1 MKIVVGTRASRL
13 ALRQTEIVVHMINTY
28 QNDLQIVTKTIKTKG
43 DILREAPLD
52 KIGGKGVFVKE
63 IEKELLEGK
72 IDLAIHSMKDMPAV
86 LPTGLKLSYVPARED
101 YRDVIVLREGLDSL
115 DNIPLGGKI
124 GTGSKR
130 RKYQLLAYR
139 PDLEIVPIRGNIDTR
154 IKKIELEKLDGVV
167 LAAAGINRL
176 DMLEELKE
184 RICYLNREICLPSPC
199 QGILALEIREG
210 DAIMDGILRKLS
222 DEKVEVQAK
231 AERGFLKGV
240 GGSCQIPI
248 GAYCQVLEDGIVL
261 EGLLGTDDG
270 RVIARDKIEGNK
282 EMAEEL
288 GYSLATHLV
297 KEIDVK

>member
-43 DILREAPLD
+43 DILKEAPLD

-63 IEKELLEGK
+63 IENELLEGK

-130 RKYQLLAYR
+130 R
-139 PDLEIVPIRGNIDTR
+139 
-154 IKKIELEKLDGVV
+154 
-167 LAAAGINRL
+167 
-176 DMLEELKE
+176 
-184 RICYLNREICLPSPC
+184 SF
-199 QGILALEIREG
+199 
-210 DAIMDGILRKLS
+210 S
-222 DEKVEVQAK
+222 
-231 AERGFLKGV
+231 
-240 GGSCQIPI
+240 SCF
-248 GAYCQVLEDGIVL
+248 Y
-261 EGLLGTDDG
+261 
-270 RVIARDKIEGNK
+270 
-282 EMAEEL
+282 
-288 GYSLATHLV
+288 
-297 KEIDVK
+297 